1 MVNEATLIKL
11 GFIKEKDYSRL
22 KQMIETK
29 DKLKAIHIKETHID
43 TYSENPFDSSI
54 PFSLLLRASEKNA
67 TISIDNNRLIFKRN
81 DKCKTHFMNVLISK
95 ITECYSKIEE
105 NYSEFILKVQNIYY
119 KITVIN

>member
-1 MVNEATLIKL
+1 MYTVPYLMA
-11 GFIKEKDYSRL
+11 GFICIIMLLNKK
-22 KQMIETK
+22 I
-29 DKLKAIHIKETHID
+29 
-43 TYSENPFDSSI
+43 
-54 PFSLLLRASEKNA
+54 SLFN
-67 TISIDNNRLIFKRN
+67 NNRLIFKRN